1 MRGGIILRRTMIHPH
16 PPWRKKKIRRM
27 RRMPIM
33 KNYPKHPNNNP
44 RPLLLPKKCPAPPP
58 LPPPR
63 GNELTDC
70 YRLIKNNT
78 VMRHLRTVSSFEDTI
93 WDFGFDDNAT
103 IANKPNYHPI
113 KLLACRPCPD
123 SFGMP
128 RPEEDVDGPYQPP
141 KRKNQ
146 RQYPQNKKTK
156 TIMPERIRPRMT
168 TTRKTREARN
178 VLPTTIPS
186 HRPAMAAKSSP
197 HAHIVKN
204 RLAFRLPKDPGWKNQ
219 NKPMTTTR
227 QGPPHN
233 PVGPVPPVP
242 FVILR
247 HPNTLAWNCKRGCPR
262 RPLVCPPFLKK

>member
-146 RQYPQNKKTK
+146 RQYPRNEKKKTRRK
-156 TIMPERIRPRMT
+156 RIRPRMT
-168 TTRKTREARN
+168 MRKKREARN
-178 VLPTTIPS
+178 VLPTTIT
-186 HRPAMAAKSSP
+186 AAKSRP
-197 HAHIVKN
+197 RAHIVKN
-204 RLAFRLPKDPGWKNQ
+204 QLEFRLPKRPGWNLQQK
-219 NKPMTTTR
+219 
-227 QGPPHN
+227 
-233 PVGPVPPVP
+233 
-242 FVILR
+242 
-247 HPNTLAWNCKRGCPR
+247 
-262 RPLVCPPFLKK
+262 